1 MDSISRDNDQAKQ
14 ILNEYIEHT
23 RKLFETN
30 SNSTSNEFSIL
41 KEEHEKLITKYISQ
55 LNLNIN
61 PTQNNIKTSNELEKT
76 FLPKHKAFLC
86 LSKSKI
92 LNIRER
98 LICLNV
104 INNELS
110 LKDKNTLHNKII
122 SSSIHNL
129 NKIKREH
136 ENKLYFIQS
145 RTAMNCISFINHQ
158 DEEDFRNVL
167 KVKEDE
173 CLPDLKELYNSIGDV
188 LRVILLFTNH
198 NNELNFQLTTN
209 ELGDILYNKAMPS
222 LGVSN
227 MKELFSQRLVNQ
239 EYINNIHKRYRC
251 NDTLETNFLIPLD
264 EMVKRNKNVLNPMS
278 YINMSRLTSFVT
290 YTLSE
295 LVEYFKKMEFHLNKV
310 NEIIILKQKLKSRF
324 KEKS

>member
-1 MDSISRDNDQAKQ
+1 V
-14 ILNEYIEHT
+14 
-23 RKLFETN
+23 FED
-30 SNSTSNEFSIL
+30 FSV
-41 KEEHEKLITKYISQ
+41 SV
-55 LNLNIN
+55 
-61 PTQNNIKTSNELEKT
+61 
-76 FLPKHKAFLC
+76 HKAFLY

-110 LKDKNTLHNKII
+110 PKDKNTLHNKII

-251 NDTLETNFLIPLD
+251 NDTLETNFLIILVGASTNSRSSFCLSASDKSLIFEISLPLWSD
-264 EMVKRNKNVLNPMS
+264 
-278 YINMSRLTSFVT
+278 
-290 YTLSE
+290 
-295 LVEYFKKMEFHLNKV
+295 
-310 NEIIILKQKLKSRF
+310 LKICSARKGFSP
-324 KEKS
+324 